1 MSTEEE
7 QATAIIAALN
17 AAEANPFD
25 YDDID
30 RDNPPEQY
38 TEVTVSRRYGGTDR
52 NDSTT
57 GRVGWRITTRAVA
70 TTVSNAREM
79 RNRTVAALLY
89 KRVTVGGELTTPI
102 QFESEDPIA
111 PDDGMFSGLCTW
123 TYVT

>member
-1 MSTEEE
+1 MSTEE
-7 QATAIIAALN
+7 QNAAAIIAALN
-17 AAEANPFD
+17 TAQANAFD

-38 TEVTVSRRYGGTDR
+38 TEVTVSRRYGGTER

-79 RNRTVAALLY
+79 RNRAVTALLY
-89 KRVTVGGELTTPI
+89 RRLTVDGVQTTPI

-111 PDDGMFSGLCTW
+111 SDDGMFSGLCTW